1 MGDAERTRLDRWL
14 WYARFFKTRTL
25 ARQAV
30 EGGRVHLGG
39 ARVKPG
45 RAVRPGDVLEIQRGE
60 ERFEVTVLALGE
72 RRGPA
77 PEAQGL
83 YSESEASIARRAE
96 AAAQRHAVRASE
108 PGGGRPGK
116 RDRRRLRAFR
126 EGLE

>member
-1 MGDAERTRLDRWL
+1 MSDAERTRLDRWL

-45 RAVRPGDVLEIQRGE
+45 R
-60 ERFEVTVLALGE
+60 RFEVTVLALGE

-96 AAAQRHAVRASE
+96 AAAQRHAVRTGE

>member
-1 MGDAERTRLDRWL
+1 MGDSKRARLDRWL
-14 WYARFFKTRTL
+14 WYARFFKTRSL

-60 ERFEVTVLALGE
+60 ERFEVTVQALGE

-77 PEAQGL
+77 SEAQGL
-83 YSESEASIARRAE
+83 YSESEASVARRTE
-96 AAAQRHAVRASE
+96 AAAQRRAERASE
-108 PGGGRPGK
+108 PVGGRPGK

>member
-1 MGDAERTRLDRWL
+1 
-14 WYARFFKTRTL
+14 
-25 ARQAV
+25 
-30 EGGRVHLGG
+30 
-39 ARVKPG
+39 
-45 RAVRPGDVLEIQRGE
+45 
-60 ERFEVTVLALGE
+60 VTVLALGE

-96 AAAQRHAVRASE
+96 AAAQRHAVRTSE